1 MQVVNNTFKWSGNFP
16 VDFFVTLA
24 LASKLNCVY
33 CSFSLRKIQCL
44 FVWLFFLVEYF
55 YLSSVG
61 ELLLQKNCPRS
72 NNKKDDYGVKN
83 KSSNVT
89 LSWIRKC
96 YSRFPSSY
104 FFLPMSKK
112 EVENRSSHGRRTLA
126 GFLINLRKPSEY
138 G

>member
-1 MQVVNNTFKWSGNFP
+1 MQVVNNTFKWSGNLS
-16 VDFFVTLA
+16 VDFFVVLA
-24 LASKLNCVY
+24 LASKVNCVY

-89 LSWIRKC
+89 LSWIRNVIHD
-96 YSRFPSSY
+96 SLHLIF
-104 FFLPMSKK
+104 FFLCPRRKLK
-112 EVENRSSHGRRTLA
+112 TDRATDVEHWLVSL
-126 GFLINLRKPSEY
+126 
-138 G
+138 